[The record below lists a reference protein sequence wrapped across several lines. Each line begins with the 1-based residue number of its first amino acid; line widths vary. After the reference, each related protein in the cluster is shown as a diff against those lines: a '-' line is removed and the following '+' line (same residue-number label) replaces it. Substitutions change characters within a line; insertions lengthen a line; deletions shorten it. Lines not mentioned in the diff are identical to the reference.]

1 MVPDILLWRHEALG
15 GDEAHTGRS
24 EGIHHV
30 GKGAAI
36 GRGSGKGLD
45 LRFRWRPRKARRRG
59 SEPTI
64 WRGQPL
70 AKPMRHFVA
79 DRHLQWLAATIRRVV
94 PAGRRK
100 RSTTTPNMLR
110 KPVPWAGTSCR
121 PPRCSGQFL

>member
-59 SEPTI
+59 SEPTF

-79 DRHLQWLAATIRRVV
+79 DRHLQWLAATIRGVV
-94 PAGRRK
+94 PGGGK
-100 RSTTTPNMLR
+100 RGG
-110 KPVPWAGTSCR
+110 KPFLIGGGKAVAR
-121 PPRCSGQFL
+121 PERFPGPPKFFGK